1 MLNWLLRRTPKGNPP
16 LLMLT
21 PHDGLTLHQAY
32 EGILAIGGTG
42 SGKSSTLAHL
52 MAALMHQGAGMLI
65 LTAKADDWHGIARIA
80 RETGREKDLFRFCP
94 EKPWRFDFLKHELAS
109 PGGSIATASQLMQ
122 DLVETAT
129 RLKAENSKD
138 PFWPQ
143 AAARQQRM
151 ALIPLFLARGTVSVR
166 EIYRYVASLPQDPEQ
181 VESDDWKRSAFCI
194 RVLLEARDRH
204 PHNDDLELAADY
216 ALAEFPALGTKTSAG
231 ITATSMNVLERF
243 MGGDVGGLVASGE
256 TNLSP
261 DDVLDGRIVVGDTP
275 VLKHREVGA
284 QIQLVWKLSMI
295 RAALRRQVTAASRP
309 VVIWADEAQLH
320 AVPSVDSMTQAVARS
335 HRLINV
341 AITQNLNLLHS
352 VFHSKEDTFAW
363 CSNLMTKFLFANPDA
378 DTNAYFSALLGQS
391 RQLLMGGSAQTHGY
405 DPVGDWMGEPQLCHA
420 SFNESWLPQVR
431 PEEFTRLRKGGR
443 ENEFTVDCFV
453 FQGGRQFSNGK
464 TWIKT
469 SFLQRT

>member
-1 MLNWLLRRTPKGNPP
+1 MLRWLKRRRRTQERP
-16 LLMLT
+16 LLALT
-21 PHDGLTLHQAY
+21 PRDAFTMHQAY
-32 EGILAIGGTG
+32 EGVLAIGGTG
-42 SGKSSTLAHL
+42 SGKTSTLAHL
-52 MAALMHQGAGMLI
+52 MAALMSHGAGMLI

-94 EKPWRFDFLKHELAS
+94 EKPWRFDFLQHELAS
-109 PGGSIATASQLMQ
+109 PGGSITTAAQLMQ
-122 DLVETAT
+122 DLVEVAT
-129 RLKAENSKD
+129 RLKAENAKD

-166 EIYRYVASLPQDPEQ
+166 DKYRYIASLPHTPEQ
-181 VESDDWKRSAFCI
+181 VANDDWKRGAFCI
-194 RVLLEARDRH
+194 HVLLEARERH

-216 ALAEFPALGTKTSAG
+216 ALEEYPALGEKTSSG

-261 DDVLDGRIVVGDTP
+261 DDVLDGRIVVVDTP

-284 QIQLVWKLSMI
+284 LVQLVWKLSTI
-295 RAALRRQVTAASRP
+295 RATLRREVTSGTRP

-352 VFHSKEDTFAW
+352 VFRSKEDTFAW
-363 CSNLMTKFLFANPDA
+363 CSNLMTKFLFSNPDA

-391 RQLLMGGSAQTHGY
+391 RQFLMGGSTPSASY
-405 DPVGDWMGEPQLCHA
+405 DPVGDWMGQPQQCHA
-420 SFNESWLPQVR
+420 SFNESWLPDVR

-443 ENEFTVDCFV
+443 ENGFTVDCFV